1 MNDDTDRTYR
11 EICRCHG
18 FDPLAEAEVIAEAEA
33 LTGGAK

>member
-1 MNDDTDRTYR
+1 MSDDTDRIYR
-11 EICRCHG
+11 EICCCHG

>member
-11 EICRCHG
+11 EICVWYG

-33 LTGGAK
+33 LTGGAA